1 MKTFLRALLFVAAL
15 VLLGMLVMPKAPA
28 APYFENAPRPLVIA
42 HQGGDGLWP
51 SNTLF
56 AFEHAADLGVDV
68 LEMDIHMTK
77 DGFLVIS
84 HDETVDRLTDG
95 EGLIKEMSLSEVQ
108 GFDAAHDWS
117 PLDDGAEFPYRGQG
131 IVIPRL
137 ESVFERF
144 PDYRMN
150 IEIKQ
155 DDPPIVQPFCD
166 LIRKH
171 RMENKV
177 LVASFND
184 EALVAFRE
192 TCPEVA
198 TSGSRGQIRVFV
210 YMHLA
215 FLGRLYPPN
224 FSAVQVPIENSG
236 VTILTKRFVSVAHAR
251 GLWVDAWTE
260 DSIPAASPIPARTR
274 IETGKPSSRAV
285 CDCTEPRPSEEF
297 CPRLVF
303 HAPCP
308 VPTWNVGAIP
318 TNVSDVGTPPFVNS
332 WFIIRGRFP
341 CAFPLLA
348 EIAPRKLRLRYLSI

>member
-1 MKTFLRALLFVAAL
+1 MKKWIIR
-15 VLLGMLVMPKAPA
+15 VLLVIVAFVFIGMLVMPKAPQVA
-28 APYFENAPRPLVIA
+28 YYQNAPQTMVIA

-56 AFEHAADLGVDV
+56 AFEHAAELGVDV

-77 DGFLVIS
+77 DGALVVS

-95 EGLIKEMSLSEVQ
+95 EGLIKEKSLAEVQ
-108 GFDAAHDWS
+108 SYDAAYDWS
-117 PLDDGAEFPYRGQG
+117 PLDDGAEYPYRGQG
-131 IVIPRL
+131 IVIPTL

-155 DDPPIVQPFCD
+155 AEPSISQPFCE

-171 RMENKV
+171 GMEDRV

-184 EALVAFRE
+184 EALVEFRE

-198 TSGSRGQIRVFV
+198 TSGSRGQIKPFV
-210 YMHLA
+210 YLHLA

-236 VTILTKRFVSVAHAR
+236 ITILKSRFVKVAHAR
-251 GLWVDAWTE
+251 GLWVDAWTI
-260 DSIPAASPIPARTR
+260 DDPAEMRML
-274 IETGKPSSRAV
+274 IEIGVDGIIT
-285 CDCTEPRPSEEF
+285 DRPDLLMEV
-297 CPRLVF
+297 L
-303 HAPCP
+303 
-308 VPTWNVGAIP
+308 
-318 TNVSDVGTPPFVNS
+318 
-332 WFIIRGRFP
+332 GR
-341 CAFPLLA
+341 
-348 EIAPRKLRLRYLSI
+348 